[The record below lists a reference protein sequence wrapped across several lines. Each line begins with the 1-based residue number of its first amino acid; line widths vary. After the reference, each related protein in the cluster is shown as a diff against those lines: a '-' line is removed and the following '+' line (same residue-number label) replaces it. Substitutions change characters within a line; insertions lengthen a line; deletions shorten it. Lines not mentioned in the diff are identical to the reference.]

1 MVYHV
6 LIALLLFKNPIITKK
21 LSNNNNLKN
30 TSAAVF
36 RFMPRFKAQTEGSIV
51 YYSHSLRIES
61 IKQRGYYVHI
71 SDVPY
76 SPIPDWRNSTLPK
89 SLQNGKIFE
98 ANLATAVDSTHY
110 AFSLLFK
117 WFCLYAHTYISL
129 SLSPFISLII
139 FLQTTFFLHD
149 LHDV

>member
-1 MVYHV
+1 VYHV
-6 LIALLLFKNPIITKK
+6 LIALLLFNNPIITQKLKQQQLKK
-21 LSNNNNLKN
+21 
-30 TSAAVF
+30 TQSAAVF

-98 ANLATAVDSTHY
+98 ANLATAVDSTHMH
-110 AFSLLFK
+110 SLSCSNSFV
-117 WFCLYAHTYISL
+117 YMHIHL
-129 SLSPFISLII
+129 SLSPFIFLII

-149 LHDV
+149 LHDA